1 MAPLFSESDE
11 GALKAWLVRRLV
23 SASEADPDVLA
34 DYILALLRHD
44 QGRNEIMQTC
54 ISQLAD
60 FMSSGANP
68 PSRPPFRCCNLSLV
82 FGDCGIDD

>member
-1 MAPLFSESDE
+1 MPPLFAESDE

-44 QGRNEIMQTC
+44 QGRDEIMETC

-60 FMSSGANP
+60 FMSSGLDP
-68 PSRPPFRCCNLSLV
+68 LCMPFSVDTPFSGLRLWY
-82 FGDCGIDD
+82 

>member
-1 MAPLFSESDE
+1 MPPLFAESDE
-11 GALKAWLVRRLV
+11 GSLKAWLVRRLV

-44 QGRNEIMQTC
+44 QGRDDIMETC

-60 FMSSGANP
+60 FMSSGLDP
-68 PSRPPFRCCNLSLV
+68 PSVSFFVDIPFSVLS
-82 FGDCGIDD
+82 FGIDE